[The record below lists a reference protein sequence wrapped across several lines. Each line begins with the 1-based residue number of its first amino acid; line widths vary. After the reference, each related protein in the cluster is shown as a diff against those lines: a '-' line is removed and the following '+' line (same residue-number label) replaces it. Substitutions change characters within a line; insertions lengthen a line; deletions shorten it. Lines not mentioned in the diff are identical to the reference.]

1 MSSIKLKHSGGNS
14 VSLNPPTSAPT
25 SSEVAFK
32 LPNADGSAG
41 QFMKTDGSGN
51 LSLAAAGASA
61 GNMFRAKMNAGYN
74 TSNNTQG
81 VIVFQSEDFD
91 LGSAYNN
98 SNGIFTPNIAG
109 YYYIDASLQFS
120 NALGNYNFRSSI
132 FKNNSEYS
140 LNNMWNDGSNGEN
153 HCRVSSI
160 VYVNGS
166 SDYITIKAWQNSGGN
181 ITINASNGSYF
192 SAFFLRTS

>member
-41 QFMKTDGSGN
+41 QFIKTDGSGN

-61 GNMFRAKMNAGYN
+61 GNMFRARMSGGYN

-81 VIVFQSEDFD
+81 QIVFQSEDFD
-91 LGSAYNN
+91 LGGAYNTG
-98 SNGIFTPNIAG
+98 SGAFTANIAG
-109 YYYIDASLQFS
+109 YYFVDASLQFS
-120 NALGNYNFRSSI
+120 NAQSNYSFRSSI
-132 FKNNSEYS
+132 FKNNSEYCF
-140 LNNMWNDGSNGEN
+140 NQMWNDGSNGEN
-153 HCRVSSI
+153 HNKISSI
-160 VYVNGS
+160 VYLNGS

-181 ITINASNGSYF
+181 LTVNPSNSSYF